1 MEKSKQIFT
10 DGIKAICDDIPLSG
24 ISLFA
29 GISGV
34 ASGNNEQLILTDFFK
49 RMRFSDVKVEN
60 DAASIIAAG
69 IGDGDGIAVIMG
81 TGCIAFS
88 KVGEETRQYGGY
100 GYLFDNGGDGY
111 NLGRDAA
118 LYDETNCGKHTLIT
132 ELLAN
137 KTGKSANEMCST
149 FYEKGK
155 TYIASFSKVVF
166 EAYDRGDTVA
176 EKIIND
182 NMAEI
187 ANLISSASADF
198 DDVSS
203 PIKVVFVGGL
213 TARSDVLFTH
223 IRSHLKNNSRFHLS
237 VYPFEPVLGALKTAG
252 APIDT
257 QNDNGI
263 TRE

>member
-1 MEKSKQIFT
+1 MIRLYHTSNVEICTPDVLHSRNHLDFGRGFYLTSLRDQAEKYGQRFLRKGETAVMNIYELN
-10 DGIKAICDDIPLSG
+10 DE
-24 ISLFA
+24 SLQ
-29 GISGV
+29 
-34 ASGNNEQLILTDFFK
+34 E
-49 RMRFSDVKVEN
+49 FSR
-60 DAASIIAAG
+60 I
-69 IGDGDGIAVIMG
+69 
-81 TGCIAFS
+81 
-88 KVGEETRQYGGY
+88 
-100 GYLFDNGGDGY
+100 
-111 NLGRDAA
+111 
-118 LYDETNCGKHTLIT
+118 
-132 ELLAN
+132 
-137 KTGKSANEMCST
+137 
-149 FYEKGK
+149 
-155 TYIASFSKVVF
+155 VF

-176 EKIIND
+176 EKIISD

-252 APIDT
+252 APVDT